1 MTSRVPSPP
10 VWLSHR
16 QPGEG
21 LADPLL
27 RIADQRT
34 VAERTRRVCASFHA
48 RLPSPNPPLR
58 PAHLALHRRSFLELE
73 REHTPDILWKLSK
86 DIYAKEYSSG
96 SFTVDGDDFFSP
108 VGKRKKKITVE
119 RERVITRSRERF
131 YFRTYSH
138 GPTTNPKM

>member
-1 MTSRVPSPP
+1 M
-10 VWLSHR
+10 
-16 QPGEG
+16 
-21 LADPLL
+21 

-119 RERVITRSRERF
+119 REREQ
-131 YFRTYSH
+131 
-138 GPTTNPKM
+138 